1 MALTETNCMQNNQS
15 GFRPQA
21 WKLLWHKSFMNPPR
35 WDLNISNTIGGGGL
49 IETGG
54 LFNLAKT
61 MVSVHSKSDRKSE
74 PGVWHVYQN
83 AVHSDVPGGPF
94 TKFRKIFLVQ
104 SEVLGF
110 GIRNTSLVPTPVRAI
125 RIDKRR
131 LGTECDRRI
140 FPRSLTG
147 DVKCE
152 ISKDDCERGCRNPDP
167 ADDWNPDSKFHR

>member
-21 WKLLWHKSFMNPPR
+21 WKLLWHKSFMNPPPPR
-35 WDLNISNTIGGGGL
+35 WDLNISNTIGGGGGL

-83 AVHSDVPGGPF
+83 AV
-94 TKFRKIFLVQ
+94 RKIFLVQ

>member
-1 MALTETNCMQNNQS
+1 MT
-15 GFRPQA
+15 
-21 WKLLWHKSFMNPPR
+21 PPPPS
-35 WDLNISNTIGGGGL
+35 DLCISQLGGGGGL

-61 MVSVHSKSDRKSE
+61 MVSVHSKSDRKRE

-83 AVHSDVPGGPF
+83 AVHSDVPGGSF

-104 SEVLGF
+104 SEILGF

-140 FPRSLTG
+140 FRTSLTG

-152 ISKDDCERGCRNPDP
+152 ISEHDWERGCRNPDP

>member
-1 MALTETNCMQNNQS
+1 
-15 GFRPQA
+15 
-21 WKLLWHKSFMNPPR
+21 MNPLPPPPVGHIFQTQLR
-35 WDLNISNTIGGGGL
+35 VGGGF

-83 AVHSDVPGGPF
+83 AVQSDVPGGPF

-104 SEVLGF
+104 SEILGF
-110 GIRNTSLVPTPVRAI
+110 GIRNTSLVPRPVCAI
-125 RIDKRR
+125 RIAKRR
-131 LGTECDRRI
+131 LGTECDRRS

-147 DVKCE
+147 DVKSE
-152 ISKDDCERGCRNPDP
+152 IAEDDWERGCRNPDP
-167 ADDWNPDSKFHR
+167 AEDWNPDSKFHC